1 MNPGWCAACPSPS
14 TDGTPAD
21 IADIAGAVRD
31 QAGKVRSSALTNAG
45 EPERRLLLRVSASV
59 GSS

>member
-1 MNPGWCAACPSPS
+1 MNPGWRAACPSPS
-14 TDGTPAD
+14 TDGTP
-21 IADIAGAVRD
+21 ADIAGAVRD

-45 EPERRLLLRVSASV
+45 EPERRLLLGVSASV